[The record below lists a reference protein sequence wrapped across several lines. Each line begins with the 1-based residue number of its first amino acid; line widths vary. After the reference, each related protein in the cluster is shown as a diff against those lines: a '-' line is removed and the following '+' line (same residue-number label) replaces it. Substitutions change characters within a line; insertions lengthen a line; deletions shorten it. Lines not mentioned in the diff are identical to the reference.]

1 MKKLNFIFLLFFI
14 LTFISCDK
22 YNDVS
27 YIVENQTSDSLK
39 LKFDYSKDYYGIET
53 GDTIMFLAGNSKKEI
68 FIHTVISPQVYNPET
83 EDYMLYI
90 VNFDILRLRDS
101 SMFLKDVTLRK
112 NWIYQEIDDNYAEI
126 RFEVN
131 DSDF

>member
-1 MKKLNFIFLLFFI
+1 